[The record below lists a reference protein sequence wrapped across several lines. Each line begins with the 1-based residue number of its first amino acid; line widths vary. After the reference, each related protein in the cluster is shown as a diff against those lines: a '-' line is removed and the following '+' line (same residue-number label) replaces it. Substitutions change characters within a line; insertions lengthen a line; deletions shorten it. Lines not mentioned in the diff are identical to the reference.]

1 MKKSGFKTKQ
11 RKPMKRSGF
20 KTSKGFM
27 EIHKAKTGFLEGVP
41 VAVFKTNLKRTPFKK
56 KFWAD
61 SLIRNAK
68 PIVVNSGN
76 VHTDVELLDFIIKDY
91 PGKKSPLQGLKGY
104 GFKKKILKQGLTGK
118 WEGEEIYKPGQPLF
132 KPRTPLNRGKSK
144 LRRTKLR
151 LVGHSSTT
159 ELKNEIQALL
169 RQIAIRRDG
178 GCILRHYKSEITP
191 RYQECGGY
199 RKDGELILQAEHLH
213 TRSNLSTF
221 ADTRLIVCLC
231 KRHHGYYKPQYSDEY
246 YEIVKKHIGKE
257 RADLL
262 KRVKEDR
269 GVHRG
274 IDLKMELLNLKKEL
288 LKLGPEELKINN

>member
-1 MKKSGFKTKQ
+1 MKKSGFKNKQ

-41 VAVFKTNLKRTPFKK
+41 IAVFKTNLKRTPFKQ
-56 KFWAD
+56 
-61 SLIRNAK
+61 K
-68 PIVVNSGN
+68 P
-76 VHTDVELLDFIIKDY
+76 
-91 PGKKSPLQGLKGY
+91 Q
-104 GFKKKILKQGLTGK
+104 
-118 WEGEEIYKPGQPLF
+118 KP
-132 KPRTPLNRGKSK
+132 

-178 GCILRHYKSEITP
+178 GCILRNYKSEITP
-191 RYQECGGY
+191 RYQDCGGY

-231 KRHHGYYKPQYSDEY
+231 KRHHGYYKPQHSDEY